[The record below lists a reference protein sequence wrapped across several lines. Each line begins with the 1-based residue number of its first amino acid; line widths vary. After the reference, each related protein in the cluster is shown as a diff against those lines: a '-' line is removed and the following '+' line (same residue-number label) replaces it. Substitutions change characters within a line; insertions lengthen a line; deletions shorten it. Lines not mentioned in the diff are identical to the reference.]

1 MIHLHVLVQVLILVT
16 DGKQTTSMPYT
27 ELTVASQGIKDKGVS
42 VYAVGVGRGPAQ
54 SELQQIASTRENV
67 FLSESFKG
75 VISLA
80 PLIRGKL
87 CDCKSFFLGSNSA
100 FSNQSSLL

>member
-1 MIHLHVLVQVLILVT
+1 MQVLILVT

-42 VYAVGVGRGPAQ
+42 VYAVGVGKEPDL

-67 FLSESFKG
+67 FLSESFKR
-75 VISLA
+75 VIALA
-80 PLIRGKL
+80 PQIRGRL
-87 CDCKSFFLGSNSA
+87 CDCKSFFLGSNPA
-100 FSNQSSLL
+100 VSNQLSQL